1 MARKRSMLVLAL
13 FMVAFSL
20 VASGKSENTG
30 FPYDKRKVITVY
42 TPHEQQPMTAAVKE
56 FQETSGITVHIL
68 SAGTGSLLERIQ
80 NEQRNGNNQCDV
92 FWGGG
97 AESIE
102 ANSDLFE
109 PYISRFDSL
118 VPENSK
124 DPKHRWIGESPSPV
138 IIAYNT
144 KLLSPQEIP
153 LGWKDLLDPKWKGK
167 IAFADPEHSG
177 SAYTLLNTMLNAM
190 GGEEGGGWEYL
201 EQLVANLD
209 GNLLANSSEAYL
221 LVETGEY
228 YIGLSQE
235 KSIQTAI
242 NGGANL
248 AIAYPV
254 EGTSAVPDA
263 IAVVKG
269 CSNPDGAYDFI
280 DFILGEA
287 NQNMMSNLFN
297 RRPIRADLQP
307 PPGLPP
313 IQAIPL
319 IDYDLYQASIYKA
332 KILERWRSI
341 L

>member
-1 MARKRSMLVLAL
+1 MAGKKSMLVLAL
-13 FMVAFSL
+13 IFTAFSL
-20 VASGKSENTG
+20 VASGKSESSE
-30 FPYDKRKVITVY
+30 FPYDKQRTITVY

-56 FQETSGITVHIL
+56 FQETSGIMVHII
-68 SAGTGSLLERIQ
+68 SAGTGSLLERIR
-80 NEQRNGNNQCDV
+80 NEQKEGTNQCDV

-97 AESIE
+97 AESVE

-118 VPENSK
+118 VPQNSK

-138 IIAYNT
+138 VIAYNT
-144 KLLSPQEIP
+144 KLISPQEIP
-153 LGWKDLLDPKWKGK
+153 HGWNDLLDPKWKGK

-190 GGEEGGGWEYL
+190 GGEEGGWEYL
-201 EQLVANLD
+201 KKLVDNLD
-209 GNLLANSSEAYL
+209 GNLLANSSEAYQ

-242 NGGANL
+242 NNGSNL

-269 CSNPDGAYDFI
+269 CSNSEGAHAFI

-297 RRPIRADLQP
+297 RRPIREDLQP

-313 IQAIPL
+313 IQDIPL
-319 IDYDLYQASIYKA
+319 IDYDLYQASLHKA
-332 KILERWRSI
+332 KILERWRS
-341 L
+341 LL